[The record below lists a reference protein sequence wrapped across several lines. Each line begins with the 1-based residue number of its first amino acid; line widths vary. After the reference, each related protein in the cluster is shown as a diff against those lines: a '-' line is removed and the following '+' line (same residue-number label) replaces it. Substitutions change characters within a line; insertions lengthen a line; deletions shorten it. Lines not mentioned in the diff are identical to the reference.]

1 MRSGFPAW
9 SDRMSHPDRERF
21 WTLNMDTSAEQKI
34 VSLLPSATEILCAL
48 GLRDRLVGVT
58 HECDFPGDVS
68 SLPHLTSSR
77 ITHGTMSSS
86 EIDHAVR
93 TSLNGHGS
101 IYELDE
107 SLLETLDPGLIV
119 TQELCEVCAVSYS
132 TVRKAARQYTSGATV
147 VSLEPN
153 TITDI
158 FENIRAVGEL
168 AGAEKAA
175 ADLVESLEH
184 RLTKLEERTAR
195 LQDRPRV
202 MMLEWLDPPFAP
214 GHWVPEQV
222 RIAGGIPAMGS
233 PGEKSVTTTFKDVAE
248 SNAAVLV
255 LIPCGYTTKDI
266 LLQVERTEFP
276 AVLGRLPAVRDGRI
290 WALDA
295 SAYFSR
301 PGPRVVK
308 GAEIL
313 AKILHPDIF
322 GYPEPD
328 ESVPLDRNKLRISGS
343 N

>member
-1 MRSGFPAW
+1 MALPDPERSWAPAMNP
-9 SDRMSHPDRERF
+9 STEK
-21 WTLNMDTSAEQKI
+21 NI

-48 GLRDRLVGVT
+48 GLRGRLAGVT
-58 HECDFPGDVS
+58 HECDFPDGVS
-68 SLPHLTSSR
+68 SLPHLTASK
-77 ITHGTMSSS
+77 ITHGTMSSK

-93 TSLNGHGS
+93 TSLDGHGS

-107 SLLETLDPGLIV
+107 ELLGSLDPDLII

-132 TVRKAARQYTSGATV
+132 TVRRAARKSTSGATV

-153 TITDI
+153 TISDI
-158 FENIRAVGEL
+158 FENILAVGEL
-168 AGAEKAA
+168 AGAETAA
-175 ADLVESLEH
+175 SELVRSLEL
-184 RLTKLEERTAR
+184 RIAKLAERTAHIEN
-195 LQDRPRV
+195 RPRV

-233 PGEKSVTTTFKDVAE
+233 PGEKSVATTFRDVAE

-255 LIPCGYTTKDI
+255 LIPCGYTTEDI
-266 LLQVERTEFP
+266 LLQIPRTTFP
-276 AVLGRLPAVRDGRI
+276 AVFGSLPAVRDGMV

-301 PGPRVVK
+301 PGPRVVR

-313 AKILHPDIF
+313 AKILHPEIF
-322 GYPEPD
+322 GPPEP
-328 ESVPLDRNKLRISGS
+328 EEAVPVDRNEIRFSGS
-343 N
+343 